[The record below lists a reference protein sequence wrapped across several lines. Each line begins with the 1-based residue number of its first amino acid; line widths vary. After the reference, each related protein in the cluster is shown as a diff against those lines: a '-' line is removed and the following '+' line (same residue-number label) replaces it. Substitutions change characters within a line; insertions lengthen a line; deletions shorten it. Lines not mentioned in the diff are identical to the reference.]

1 MSGTLDLL
9 RLLVGGAFL
18 AYAAV
23 LDWRTRRVR
32 NAVWLALGAIGLIL
46 WPVEAFLLDTLTWV
60 HVAVAFLVIAAAY
73 VLWYV
78 HLLAG
83 GADAKAI
90 MALAVL
96 APVPAAWTALGTDLP
111 LLTSPL
117 PPAVVT
123 LANAVIFFI
132 AVPVVFFL
140 WNLAR
145 GDVHVPTML
154 LGYKM
159 SLAEAERRFVWV
171 VDTVDEDGRLRRA
184 VLPSKRTAKQH
195 EANLARLRAAGHE
208 RVWVTP
214 KVPFMIPLWAG
225 FVAAYTVGDIVFGVV
240 SRTLAGA

>member
-9 RLLVGGAFL
+9 RLIVGGAFL
-18 AYAAV
+18 AYAAA

-32 NAVWLALGAIGLIL
+32 NAVWLALAAIGLIL
-46 WPVEAFLLDTLTWV
+46 WPVEAFLLGDLEWL
-60 HVAVAFLVIAAAY
+60 HVAIAVLVIAAAY

-96 APVPAAWTALGTDLP
+96 APVPAAWTALGVDLP

-123 LANAVIFFI
+123 LANAVILFV
-132 AVPVVFFL
+132 AVPVVFFVM
-140 WNLAR
+140 NLAR
-145 GDVHVPTML
+145 GDVHLPTML

-159 SLAEAERRFVWV
+159 RLDDAERRFVWV
-171 VDTVDEDGRLRRA
+171 VDTIDDDGRLRRL
-184 VLPSKRTAKQH
+184 VLPSKRTVEQH
-195 EANLARLRAAGHE
+195 ETNLARLRAAGHD

-240 SRTLAGA
+240 SRVALGA